1 MQRAVVAV
9 PARGRHARLVIRR
22 RLIGAFDQAAA
33 IVACALVVALLVD
46 VSLGAITRSLGD
58 PLIWTDELARFLMVW
73 LAVAGWIIAS
83 RKRLHVRIRFF
94 QDLLPARGHRGVEL
108 AIQLAMALFGALIL
122 GYGVGLVTKNL
133 DLEATTLPISMAW
146 MYVPLLP
153 AGAVTLAQA
162 IREFVAALSLR
173 PPLAG
178 GSEETE

>member
-33 IVACALVVALLVD
+33 IVACALGVALLVD

-73 LAVAGWIIAS
+73 LAVAGWIVAS

-108 AIQLAMALFGALIL
+108 GIQLAMALFGALIL
-122 GYGVGLVTKNL
+122 VYGVGLVTKNV

-162 IREFVAALSLR
+162 IREFVGALSLR
-173 PPLAG
+173 PTPAS

>member
-1 MQRAVVAV
+1 MM
-9 PARGRHARLVIRR
+9 RR

-33 IVACALVVALLVD
+33 IVACALVVVLLVD

-73 LAVAGWIIAS
+73 LAVAGWIVAS

-108 AIQLAMALFGALIL
+108 GIQLAMALFGALIL
-122 GYGVGLVTKNL
+122 VYGVGLVTKNV

-162 IREFVAALSLR
+162 IREFVGALSLR
-173 PPLAG
+173 PTPAS

>member
-1 MQRAVVAV
+1 MFR
-9 PARGRHARLVIRR
+9 PLV
-22 RLIGAFDQAAA
+22 GAFDRGAA
-33 IVACALVVALLVD
+33 IVACGLVVALLAD

-73 LAVAGWIIAS
+73 LAAAGWILAS

-94 QDLLPARGHRGVEL
+94 QDLLPARGHRSVEF

-122 GYGVGLVTKNL
+122 VYGAGLVVKNR
-133 DLEATTLPISMAW
+133 DLEATTLPIAMAW

-162 IREFVAALSLR
+162 IGELVAALHAKSPR
-173 PPLAG
+173 KPASVEST
-178 GSEETE
+178 SE